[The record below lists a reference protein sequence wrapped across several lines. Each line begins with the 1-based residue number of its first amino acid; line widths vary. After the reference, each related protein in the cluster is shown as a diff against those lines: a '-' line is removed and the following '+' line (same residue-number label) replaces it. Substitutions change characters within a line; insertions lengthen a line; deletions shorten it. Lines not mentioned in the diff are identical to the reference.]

1 MAHSVDVLIKAKD
14 QASRKFGVIAGAA
27 AVMGKAL
34 KGVARIT
41 KTAFVAAFRVAKYAV
56 MGLSAAF
63 AYCTYA
69 AIKQEAS
76 VIELASALKVTG
88 QYSEKLMKEMREQAG
103 AIQDAT
109 VYGDEYIL
117 MLMRMALTQGVAAD
131 KAADAAKA
139 AIALHAGF
147 GGGRGKPEI
156 FLRYYIDALRETGSS
171 LDSYV
176 GELRNAE
183 TQEERMRVLQDALA
197 RGWDVATSKTDSAG
211 GALKQMKNKLGDVA
225 ETIAAP
231 FLPAIASSA
240 HAITQWAKENEDN
253 IAWWAEKTHSSVT
266 FIKDVFM
273 DFVDYMKKDWRAG
286 LAFVLD
292 SFLKL
297 LKATFEAA
305 VLLAIAGG
313 KGIWRGVKLGIF
325 GGTGAN
331 IHKLTEARYWKERTG
346 PPMTAAEAAAYEATP
361 LRKRPFYQKIY
372 KEIEK
377 EILAK
382 QTKSI
387 LGETVSAITDTFSE
401 AFTSILKDMPED
413 LRKKVNEAWEI
424 HLERLKAIGEAPG
437 RKPFIPGAGA
447 GAPAPFAWKEM
458 LESITSNI
466 KRRLAPME
474 ARFLTFAPGT
484 RFNRTEKNTG
494 DTAKN
499 TSQATRLIKAGNK
512 KLEDIKVILGTPGP
526 RLSISNF
533 A

>member
-1 MAHSVDVLIKAKD
+1 VAHSVDVLIKAKD
-14 QASRKFGVIAGAA
+14 QASRKFGIIGASA
-27 AVMGKAL
+27 KIMGKAL
-34 KGVARIT
+34 KSTARIT

-131 KAADAAKA
+131 KAGEAAKA

-240 HAITQWAKENEDN
+240 HAITRWAKENEDN
-253 IAWWAEKTHSSVT
+253 IAWWAEKTHSYVT
-266 FIKDVFM
+266 VVKDVFL
-273 DFVDYMKKDWRAG
+273 DFVRFMREDWRAG
-286 LAFVLD
+286 MAFVFD

-313 KGIWRGVKLGIF
+313 KGIWRGVKAGI
-325 GGTGAN
+325 GGDIKGS
-331 IHKLTEARYWKERTG
+331 ER
-346 PPMTAAEAAAYEATP
+346 
-361 LRKRPFYQKIY
+361 
-372 KEIEK
+372 
-377 EILAK
+377 
-382 QTKSI
+382 
-387 LGETVSAITDTFSE
+387 
-401 AFTSILKDMPED
+401 
-413 LRKKVNEAWEI
+413 
-424 HLERLKAIGEAPG
+424 
-437 RKPFIPGAGA
+437 

-484 RFNRTEKNTG
+484 RFNQTEKNTR
-494 DTAKN
+494 DTVRGVKDLVKIGYMTVRELKQIREKEGVKGIQLAVSKF
-499 TSQATRLIKAGNK
+499 K
-512 KLEDIKVILGTPGP
+512 
-526 RLSISNF
+526 
-533 A
+533 

>member
-14 QASRKFGVIAGAA
+14 QASRKFGIIGASA
-27 AVMGKAL
+27 KIMGKAL
-34 KGVARIT
+34 KSVARIT

-131 KAADAAKA
+131 KAGEAAKA

-176 GELRNAE
+176 GDLRKAE
-183 TQEERMRVLQDALA
+183 TQEERMQVLQDALA
-197 RGWDVATSKTDSAG
+197 RGWDAATSKTKSAG

-253 IAWWAEKTHSSVT
+253 IAWWAEKTHSYVT
-266 FIKDVFM
+266 AVKDVFL
-273 DFVDYMKKDWRAG
+273 DFVRFMREDWRAG
-286 LAFVLD
+286 MAFVLD

-305 VLLAIAGG
+305 VILAIAGG
-313 KGIWRGVKLGIF
+313 RGIWKGVKAGILGGELEQQYSTELAKITAREKF
-325 GGTGAN
+325 RGAWGMFPSVEQKTRAMEYAEKAMAPYVRKKAERIVGGT
-331 IHKLTEARYWKERTG
+331 L
-346 PPMTAAEAAAYEATP
+346 
-361 LRKRPFYQKIY
+361 
-372 KEIEK
+372 
-377 EILAK
+377 
-382 QTKSI
+382 
-387 LGETVSAITDTFSE
+387 SAVTDTFKE

-413 LRKKVNEAWEI
+413 LRKKVNEAWQR
-424 HLERLKAIGEAPG
+424 HLERLKALGEAPG
-437 RKPFIPGAGA
+437 RKPITPGGGA
-447 GAPAPFAWKEM
+447 GAPAPFAWKDM

-499 TSQATRLIKAGNK
+499 TNVMAKFARETVR
-512 KLEDIKVILGTPGP
+512 KLDQVKEAITTSKVTLAV
-526 RLSISNF
+526 SNF
-533 A
+533 K